1 MTIGYLLQLLANGLV
16 IGAFYALLAMGLSLI
31 FGVLEIVNFA
41 HGEFYM
47 LGAVGGWLLINRL
60 HLDYW
65 TTIASVTVMGACV
78 GWVFHRVLLRGFA
91 GRNFERSL
99 LLTLGLGMAL
109 QNGALYIFTATPQL
123 VRTEFGVSSVLLGDL
138 RLSVVRLLA
147 LVWAAVGFIGLYVLL
162 YRTRIGQAMRAVAEN
177 REAALIVG
185 IRPERVARLAVVV
198 GIALCG
204 LSGAALAPVYVVT
217 PTMGLIFAFK
227 SFAIVVIGGFGSI
240 GGAAVA
246 AIALGVIEALVGG
259 TMSLVLADAVAF
271 VAMILVLLFRPLG
284 LFGTGVR
291 V

>member
-1 MTIGYLLQLLANGLV
+1 VNTTYFLQLVINGVV

-47 LGAVGGWLLINRL
+47 LGAMAAFYLVGNV
-60 HLDYW
+60 HLGYW
-65 TTIASVTVMGACV
+65 ASVACVVVMGAGV
-78 GWVFHRVLLRGFA
+78 GWLFHRLLLGGMA

-99 LLTLGLGMAL
+99 LLTLGLGMVL
-109 QNGALYIFTATPQL
+109 QNGALYLFTATPKL
-123 VRTEFGVSSVLLGDL
+123 LRTEYGMQAVVIADMRVTLT
-138 RLSVVRLLA
+138 RLFALA
-147 LVWAAVGFIGLYVLL
+147 WAAAAFVALYLLL

-177 REAALIVG
+177 REAALVVG
-185 IRPERVARLAVVV
+185 IRPERVARLAVVI
-198 GIALCG
+198 GIALCA
-204 LSGAALAPVYVVT
+204 LSGAALAPVYTVT

-227 SFAIVVIGGFGSI
+227 AFAIVVIGGFGSI
-240 GGAAVA
+240 SGA
-246 AIALGVIEALVGG
+246 AIAALALGIVEALLGG
-259 TMSLVLADAVAF
+259 YLSLVLADGVAF

>member
-1 MTIGYLLQLLANGLV
+1 MTAGYLLQLLANGLV

-47 LGAVGGWLLINRL
+47 LGAVGGLLLINRL
-60 HLDYW
+60 HFDYW

-78 GWVFHRVLLRGFA
+78 GWLFHRVLLRGLA
-91 GRNFERSL
+91 GRSFERSL
-99 LLTLGLGMAL
+99 LLTLGLGMVL
-109 QNGALYIFTATPQL
+109 QNGALYVFTATPQI
-123 VRTEFGVSSVLLGDL
+123 VRTEFGVSSVLLGDV
-138 RLSVVRLLA
+138 RFSVVRLLA
-147 LVWAAVGFIGLYVLL
+147 LAWAAVGFIGLYTLL

-185 IRPERVARLAVVV
+185 IRPERVARLAVVA

-240 GGAAVA
+240 GGAAITA
-246 AIALGVIEALVGG
+246 LALGVIEALVGG
-259 TMSLVLADAVAF
+259 TVSLVLADAVAF
-271 VAMILVLLFRPLG
+271 MAMIVVLLLRPLG

>member
-1 MTIGYLLQLLANGLV
+1 MTLGYLLTLIANGLV

-47 LGAVGGWLLINRL
+47 LGAVATMLAINHF
-60 HLDYW
+60 HLGYW
-65 TTIASVTVMGACV
+65 ATIASVTLAGAVV
-78 GWVFHRVLLRGFA
+78 GWLFHRVLLGGLA
-91 GRNFERSL
+91 GRSFERSL
-99 LLTLGLGMAL
+99 LLTLGLGMVL
-109 QNGALYIFTATPQL
+109 QNGALYIFTATPQI
-123 VRTEFGVSSVLLGDL
+123 VRTEFGMSSVLLADM
-138 RLSVVRLLA
+138 RLTWVRLLA
-147 LVWAAVGFIGLYVLL
+147 LVWAAVGLGGLYLLL

-185 IRPERVARLAVVV
+185 IRPERVARLAVMV
-198 GIALCG
+198 GIALCF

-240 GGAAVA
+240 GGAALA
-246 AIALGVIEALVGG
+246 ALALGVVEALVGG
-259 TMSLVLADAVAF
+259 TLSLVLADTVAF
-271 VAMILVLLFRPLG
+271 VSMILVLLFRPLG

>member
-1 MTIGYLLQLLANGLV
+1 MTFGYLLTLLVNGLV

-47 LGAVGGWLLINRL
+47 LGALAALLAINYL
-60 HLDYW
+60 HLGYW
-65 TTIASVTVMGACV
+65 TTIVTVTLAGACV
-78 GWVFHRVLLRGFA
+78 GWLFHRALLGGLA
-91 GRNFERSL
+91 GHSFERSL
-99 LLTLGLGMAL
+99 LLTLGLGMVL
-109 QNGALYIFTATPQL
+109 QNGALYIFTATPQI
-123 VRTEFGVSSVLLGDL
+123 VRTQFGMSSILLVD
-138 RLSVVRLLA
+138 VRLTWVRLFA
-147 LVWAAVGFIGLYVLL
+147 LVWAAVGLIGLYLLL

-185 IRPERVARLAVVV
+185 IRPERVARLAVMA
-198 GIALCG
+198 GIALCFM
-204 LSGAALAPVYVVT
+204 SGAALAPVYVVT

-240 GGAAVA
+240 GGAALA
-246 AIALGVIEALVGG
+246 ALSLGVIEALVGG

-291 V
+291 I

>member
-1 MTIGYLLQLLANGLV
+1 MTLGYLLQLVANGLV
-16 IGAFYALLAMGLSLI
+16 LGAFYALLAMGLSLI

-47 LGAVGGWLLINRL
+47 LGAVGALLAINHF

-65 TTIASVTVMGACV
+65 TTIASVTLAGAAV
-78 GWVFHRVLLRGFA
+78 GWLFHRVLLGGLA
-91 GRNFERSL
+91 GRSFERSL
-99 LLTLGLGMAL
+99 LLTLGLGMML
-109 QNGALYIFTATPQL
+109 QNGALYVLTATPQI
-123 VRTEFGVSSVLLGDL
+123 VRTEFGMRSVLLADV
-138 RLSVVRLLA
+138 RVTWIRLLA
-147 LVWAAVGFIGLYVLL
+147 LAWAALGLAGLYLLL

-177 REAALIVG
+177 REAALVVG
-185 IRPERVARLAVVV
+185 IRPERVARVAVMV

-204 LSGAALAPVYVVT
+204 LAGAALAPVYVVT
-217 PTMGLIFAFK
+217 PTMGLTFAFK

-240 GGAAVA
+240 GGAAVTA
-246 AIALGVIEALVGG
+246 FALGVVEALVGG
-259 TMSLVLADAVAF
+259 TLSLVLADAVAF

>member
-1 MTIGYLLQLLANGLV
+1 VTLGYLLTLLVNGLV

-47 LGAVGGWLLINRL
+47 LGALAALLAINYL

-65 TTIASVTVMGACV
+65 TTIVTVTVASACV
-78 GWVFHRVLLRGFA
+78 GWLFHRALLGGLA
-91 GRNFERSL
+91 GRSFERSL
-99 LLTLGLGMAL
+99 LMTLGLGMVL
-109 QNGALYIFTATPQL
+109 QNGALYIFTATPQI
-123 VRTEFGVSSVLLGDL
+123 VRTQFGMSSVLLADV
-138 RLSVVRLLA
+138 RVTWVRLLA
-147 LVWAAVGFIGLYVLL
+147 LVWAAVGLIGLYLLL

-177 REAALIVG
+177 REAALVVG
-185 IRPERVARLAVVV
+185 IRPERVARLAVMV

-240 GGAAVA
+240 GGAALA
-246 AIALGVIEALVGG
+246 ALSLGVIEALVGG

-271 VAMILVLLFRPLG
+271 VAMILVLLLRPLG

-291 V
+291 I

>member
-1 MTIGYLLQLLANGLV
+1 MNTTYLLQLVINGLV

-47 LGAVGGWLLINRL
+47 LGAMAAFFLLSHVQL
-60 HLDYW
+60 GYW
-65 TTIASVTVMGACV
+65 PMVAAVTVMGAGV
-78 GWVFHRVLLRGFA
+78 GWLFHRLLLGGMA

-99 LLTLGLGMAL
+99 LLTLGLGMVL
-109 QNGALYIFTATPQL
+109 QNGALYLFTATPKL
-123 VRTEFGVSSVLLGDL
+123 ARTEYGMQAVVIADMRVTLMRLFALAWAALAFVLLY
-138 RLSVVRLLA
+138 
-147 LVWAAVGFIGLYVLL
+147 LVL

-177 REAALIVG
+177 REAALVVG
-185 IRPERVARLAVVV
+185 IRPERVARLAVVI
-198 GIALCG
+198 GIALCA
-204 LSGAALAPVYVVT
+204 LSGAALAPIYTVT

-227 SFAIVVIGGFGSI
+227 AFAIVVIGGFGSI
-240 GGAAVA
+240 GGAAIA
-246 AIALGVIEALVGG
+246 ALALGVVEALLGG
-259 TMSLVLADAVAF
+259 YLSLILADGVAF

>member
-1 MTIGYLLQLLANGLV
+1 VTFGYLLTLLVNGLV

-47 LGAVGGWLLINRL
+47 LGALAALLAINYL
-60 HLDYW
+60 HLGYW
-65 TTIASVTVMGACV
+65 TTIVTVTLAGACV
-78 GWVFHRVLLRGFA
+78 GWLFHRALLGGLA
-91 GRNFERSL
+91 GHSFERSL
-99 LLTLGLGMAL
+99 LLTLGLGMVL
-109 QNGALYIFTATPQL
+109 QNGALYIFTATPQI
-123 VRTEFGVSSVLLGDL
+123 VRTQFGMSSILLVD
-138 RLSVVRLLA
+138 VRLTWVRLFA
-147 LVWAAVGFIGLYVLL
+147 LVWAAVGLIGLYLLL

-185 IRPERVARLAVVV
+185 IRPERVARLAVMA
-198 GIALCG
+198 GIALCFM
-204 LSGAALAPVYVVT
+204 SGAALAPVYVVT

-240 GGAAVA
+240 GGAALA
-246 AIALGVIEALVGG
+246 ALSLGVIEALVGG

-291 V
+291 I

>member
-1 MTIGYLLQLLANGLV
+1 MTLGYLLQLIANGLV
-16 IGAFYALLAMGLSLI
+16 LGAFYALLAMGLSLI

-47 LGAVGGWLLINRL
+47 LGAVAAMLAINQL
-60 HLDYW
+60 HLGYW
-65 TTIASVTVMGACV
+65 TTIVTVTLAGACV
-78 GWVFHRVLLRGFA
+78 GWLFHRTLLGGLA
-91 GRNFERSL
+91 GRSFERSL
-99 LLTLGLGMAL
+99 LLTLGLGMVL
-109 QNGALYIFTATPQL
+109 QNGALYIFTATPQI
-123 VRTEFGVSSVLLGDL
+123 VRTPFALSSVLLGD
-138 RLSVVRLLA
+138 VRLTWVRLFA
-147 LVWAAVGFIGLYVLL
+147 LVWAAVGLGGLYLLL
-162 YRTRIGQAMRAVAEN
+162 YRTRVGQAMRAVAEN

-185 IRPERVARLAVVV
+185 IRPERVARLAVMV
-198 GIALCG
+198 GIALCF

-240 GGAAVA
+240 GGAALA
-246 AIALGVIEALVGG
+246 AVSLGVIEALVGG
-259 TMSLVLADAVAF
+259 TMSIVLADAVAF

>member
-1 MTIGYLLQLLANGLV
+1 MTLAYLLTLIVNGLV

-47 LGAVGGWLLINRL
+47 LGALAALLAINYL
-60 HLDYW
+60 HLGYW
-65 TTIASVTVMGACV
+65 TTIVVVTVAGACV
-78 GWVFHRVLLRGFA
+78 GWLFHRALLGGLA
-91 GRNFERSL
+91 GRSFERSL
-99 LLTLGLGMAL
+99 LLTLGLGMVL
-109 QNGALYIFTATPQL
+109 QNGALYIFTATPQI
-123 VRTEFGVSSVLLGDL
+123 VRTQFGMSSILLADM
-138 RLSVVRLLA
+138 RLTWVRLFA
-147 LVWAAVGFIGLYVLL
+147 LVWAAVGLIGLYLLL
-162 YRTRIGQAMRAVAEN
+162 YCTRIGQAMRAVAEN

-198 GIALCG
+198 GIALCFM
-204 LSGAALAPVYVVT
+204 SGAALAPVYVVT

-240 GGAAVA
+240 GGAALA
-246 AIALGVIEALVGG
+246 ALSLGIIEALVGG
-259 TMSLVLADAVAF
+259 TMSIVLADAVAF